1 MHQRTAQSATVVPGL
16 PISVERLLA
25 YDKPGPRYTSYPTA
39 VEFTEAFDEAA
50 YRRKLRQAAAHPDE
64 PLSLYVHLP
73 FCQERCAF
81 CGCAVIITKKRE
93 VAARYLSYLQRELA
107 MLAAALGD
115 RRRLIQLHLGGGTP
129 TYLTPEQ
136 LLSVHESIVRH
147 FEIDRGAEV
156 AIEIDPRVTSFDHL
170 DLLRALG
177 FNRLSMGVQDFT
189 PAVQGAIGRH
199 QTESATRS
207 LYWHARRLGFA
218 SINIDLIYGL
228 PLQTPETFQ
237 QTLDAVARMRPDRL
251 AVYSYAHVPWIRGNQ
266 KRIDPADLPAPAV
279 KLSLL
284 VQAIDCF
291 EAAGYEQIG
300 MDHFAL
306 PDDELARA
314 AAHGTLN
321 RTFMGY
327 TTHPSTDALGVGT
340 SAIGDVRGAFAQ
352 NVKKLSAYYAML
364 DNDRFPIER
373 GYELDADDRLRRH
386 VITQLMCNFTLSR
399 GDVERRFGIRF
410 DEYFAREL
418 TELAAESGPVCHGFL
433 SMDGDRLEVSA
444 AGRLLVRNICM
455 PFDRYLRV
463 SRAQRPAFSR
473 TI

>member
-1 MHQRTAQSATVVPGL
+1 
-16 PISVERLLA
+16 
-25 YDKPGPRYTSYPTA
+25 
-39 VEFTEAFDEAA
+39 
-50 YRRKLRQAAAHPDE
+50 
-64 PLSLYVHLP
+64 
-73 FCQERCAF
+73 
-81 CGCAVIITKKRE
+81 
-93 VAARYLSYLQRELA
+93 
-107 MLAAALGD
+107 
-115 RRRLIQLHLGGGTP
+115 
-129 TYLTPEQ
+129 
-136 LLSVHESIVRH
+136 
-147 FEIDRGAEV
+147 
-156 AIEIDPRVTSFDHL
+156 
-170 DLLRALG
+170 
-177 FNRLSMGVQDFT
+177 
-189 PAVQGAIGRH
+189 
-199 QTESATRS
+199 
-207 LYWHARRLGFA
+207 
-218 SINIDLIYGL
+218 
-228 PLQTPETFQ
+228 
-237 QTLDAVARMRPDRL
+237 
-251 AVYSYAHVPWIRGNQ
+251 
-266 KRIDPADLPAPAV
+266 
-279 KLSLL
+279 
-284 VQAIDCF
+284 
-291 EAAGYEQIG
+291 
-300 MDHFAL
+300 
-306 PDDELARA
+306 
-314 AAHGTLN
+314 
-321 RTFMGY
+321 MGY